1 MSQLYTIQDRAVKI
15 GFDSSSADSLAD
27 PCGTHCHFTSASSSA
42 LWNEDKGALF
52 CRGLVKLDVCPK
64 IERQGTREG

>member
-1 MSQLYTIQDRAVKI
+1 MSQLYIIQDRAVKI
-15 GFDSSSADSLAD
+15 GFDSSSIDSLAD
-27 PCGTHCHFTSASSSA
+27 PCGTHCHFISASSSA

-52 CRGLVKLDVCPK
+52 CRGLVKLNVCPE